1 MKQETL
7 EKAALNI
14 IPDESTAGWIDSFSA
29 WERQGFIKGAKWQA
43 DNVDTMQTRSRNTNP
58 DNNTV
63 NIPALRKTITTYLD
77 NIGSHGMR
85 SELTKAVDVLYD
97 FMLYVN
103 EIESEEIFEISNNT
117 STNNT
122 STDND
127 DTTTWAGTDYG
138 DDERDEAEWGDFI
151 VK

>member
-1 MKQETL
+1 
-7 EKAALNI
+7 
-14 IPDESTAGWIDSFSA
+14 
-29 WERQGFIKGAKWQA
+29 
-43 DNVDTMQTRSRNTNP
+43 MQTMSRNNNP

-97 FMLYVN
+97 FMLYAN
-103 EIESEEIFEISNNT
+103 EIESEEIFETSINTSNNT
-117 STNNT
+117 SI
-122 STDND
+122 DND
-127 DTTTWAGTDYG
+127 ETTTWAGTDYG
-138 DDERDEAEWGDFI
+138 DDEMDEAEWGDFI

>member
-1 MKQETL
+1 MNKETL
-7 EKAALNI
+7 EEAKLKFCN
-14 IPDESTAGWIDSFSA
+14 DSNNWQGSSREDLKLGWDA
-29 WERQGFIKGAKWQA
+29 CAKWQA
-43 DNVDTMQTRSRNTNP
+43 DNGDTMQTMSRNTNP

-97 FMLYVN
+97 FMLYAN
-103 EIESEEIFEISNNT
+103 EIESGEIFETSDNT
-117 STNNT
+117 SI
-122 STDND
+122 DND
-127 DTTTWAGTDYG
+127 ETTTWAGTDYG
-138 DDERDEAEWGDFI
+138 NDETDEAEWGDFI